1 MNEEHNT
8 DELCHNPFVEETEE
22 RTVDRLIAAGAR
34 KEFSSAKGPKGII
47 SKNAAWWRK
56 VAVSLAPTAF
66 LRGSYNPLR

>member
-47 SKNAAWWRK
+47 SKNAAWW
-56 VAVSLAPTAF
+56 
-66 LRGSYNPLR
+66 